1 MDNVDM
7 IAHTEVDVDINTI
20 EDKLKL
26 RANALAMNDVSHK
39 LRVVVFI
46 SLVNV
51 RACKRA
57 WHGNNKAEPSNQLT
71 YS

>member
-57 WHGNNKAEPSNQLT
+57 
-71 YS
+71 